1 MRRILL
7 FIVVIT
13 ALSSCHH
20 NHEAYSRLAT
30 IDSLLTNELS
40 DSALQMIEQTNTS
53 HFDEEATAYYYLLKT
68 QTMYKAY
75 QPIVSDSIIRQAV
88 LYYKKSGNKRML
100 ARALLYNGCILRDLG
115 KQKEAMTEL
124 KEAEQVVEDVDDN
137 ILRHNIYFYL
147 ASLNSY
153 FEEKQLALDYVWKA
167 ISCSQKTRKSD
178 HLAHDF
184 LNCSIYHF
192 NMGHEDSC
200 RYYINKCFALIDS
213 LPQNPPSGR
222 AKVWKSMGF
231 AYYGIDKTRSK
242 DYLEKA
248 IALAPTGDAW
258 GALARIHLENN
269 DTNLAIKL
277 LAQSIEDRKFPTV
290 QIGNIQLLS
299 QIEQERGNYRRATEL
314 SRRAFAL
321 KDSLARQQ
329 QIENVKAL
337 QLEMDHKREREQAKR
352 ARNWLLVGIGVI
364 IVVGLGLVVMLIRRH
379 RQQIAQEQ
387 ELITELEDEKRQANR
402 ELSKA
407 HKTMSQL
414 KRNQQEQD
422 KTMRSQQKEWQRYG
436 VAIEHG
442 HQLWME
448 ITGGANTKLWTSD
461 DFKDFRTYYDSID
474 SAFAKQTEQLYEPL
488 SPNLYMLAALEHM
501 GKSYDDIM
509 AIMGLNLGA
518 FRTTRTRLNQ
528 KRRSS

>member
-1 MRRILL
+1 MKKELIL
-7 FIVVIT
+7 FVC
-13 ALSSCHH
+13 LSLIFGCQH
-20 NHEAYSRLAT
+20 SRTYTNLIE
-30 IDSLLTNELS
+30 IDSLLRQEMV
-40 DSALQMIEQTNTS
+40 DSAIQKIQKIAIDSN
-53 HFDEEATAYYYLLKT
+53 DKEATAYYYLLKT

-88 LYYKKSGNKRML
+88 LYYRKSGNKRML

-115 KQKEAMTEL
+115 KQKEAMTAL

-213 LPQNPPSGR
+213 LPQNPPSNR

-269 DTNLAIKL
+269 DTDFAIKL
-277 LAQSIEDRKFPTV
+277 LVQSIEDRKFPTV

-299 QIEQERGNYRRATEL
+299 QIEQEQGNYQRATEL

-329 QIENVKAL
+329 QKENVKAL

-352 ARNWLLVGIGVI
+352 ARNWLLVGIGMVI
-364 IVVGLGLVVMLIRRH
+364 GVGLGLVVMLIRRH
-379 RQQIAQEQ
+379 RQQIAQEREQ
-387 ELITELEDEKRQANR
+387 ITELEDEKRQANR

-407 HKTMSQL
+407 QKTMSRL

-442 HQLWME
+442 HQLWTE
-448 ITGGANTKLWTSD
+448 LAKGANTRLWTNN

-474 SAFAKQTEQLYEPL
+474 SAFAKQTALQYEPL
-488 SPNLYMLAALEHM
+488 SHNLYMLAALEHM
-501 GKSYDDIM
+501 GKSDDDIM
-509 AIMGLNLGA
+509 AIMGLSLGA

>member
-1 MRRILL
+1 MSNS
-7 FIVVIT
+7 T
-13 ALSSCHH
+13 
-20 NHEAYSRLAT
+20 LAT
-30 IDSLLTNELS
+30 SHYWTNNFSSRNGQKIQKIAIDSN
-40 DSALQMIEQTNTS
+40 DK
-53 HFDEEATAYYYLLKT
+53 EATAYYYLLKM
-68 QTMYKAY
+68 QAMYKAY

-88 LYYKKSGNKRML
+88 IYYKKSGNKRML
-100 ARALLYNGCILRDLG
+100 TRALLYDGCILRDLG
-115 KQKEAMTEL
+115 KQKEAMTAL

-178 HLAHDF
+178 HLANDY

-213 LPQNPPSGR
+213 LPQNPPSNR

-231 AYYGIDKTRSK
+231 AYYGIDKTRSRN
-242 DYLEKA
+242 YLEKA

-299 QIEQERGNYRRATEL
+299 QIEQERGNYQRATEL

-329 QIENVKAL
+329 QKENVKAL

-379 RQQIAQEQ
+379 RQQIAQEREQ
-387 ELITELEDEKRQANR
+387 ITELEDEKQQANR

-407 HKTMSQL
+407 LSVRL
-414 KRNQQEQD
+414 AQD
-422 KTMRSQQKEWQRYG
+422 
-436 VAIEHG
+436 
-442 HQLWME
+442 
-448 ITGGANTKLWTSD
+448 
-461 DFKDFRTYYDSID
+461 
-474 SAFAKQTEQLYEPL
+474 
-488 SPNLYMLAALEHM
+488 
-501 GKSYDDIM
+501 
-509 AIMGLNLGA
+509 
-518 FRTTRTRLNQ
+518 
-528 KRRSS
+528 